1 MLLSLS
7 LPLKMNGM
15 TVVKMDNGLLG
26 TGGTF
31 FLLLYLVSL
40 IAVGIAGLVKSKE
53 NTMTDFYLGGS
64 GFGVSILFL
73 TMYATQY
80 SGNSLIGFAG
90 SAYRNGWFFLVSV
103 TFMIAIVGG
112 YMLYAPKLYTLS
124 KKHRFITVGDY
135 IRHRYEHKLLTNII
149 VAIGILALSNYML
162 TNLKAIGYILNYV
175 TGGSIGFAEGI
186 ILMAIIMVIYES
198 LGGMRSVA
206 WTDAI
211 QGILLLAGVL
221 IIFVVIWVQYGSIT
235 SNEALLLQVKSDF
248 FRAPLLADKVQW
260 LSILIMIFFGISV
273 YPQAIQRI
281 YAAKDSKTLK
291 RSFQLMIIMPLLT
304 TLPLI
309 IIAIT
314 GAAHFPDLDKTSS
327 EQIILLMLSE
337 LSHIEGMQY
346 VITLFIAA
354 AVAAIMS
361 TVDSAMLAI
370 ASLFTQDIY
379 HQRRPQASQKRL
391 TYVGK
396 SFSWV
401 LMAIMVYLAITLP
414 STIWWLIQIKL
425 EILCQIAPAI
435 MLGVHFK
442 NIRSTSVLLGILSG
456 LSFTLLFLL
465 SPLPDK
471 PFGFHAGVL
480 GLTLNVL
487 VVYVSDNIYS
497 KKFQYKI

>member
-1 MLLSLS
+1 MSVSMDRALLDTQGIL
-7 LPLKMNGM
+7 
-15 TVVKMDNGLLG
+15 
-26 TGGTF
+26 
-31 FLLLYLVSL
+31 FLLLYLLSL
-40 IAVGIAGLVKSKE
+40 IGVGVIGMLKSKE
-53 NTMTDFYLGGS
+53 NSMQDFYLGGA

-90 SAYRNGWFFLVSV
+90 STYRNGWFFLVSV

-124 KKHRFITVGDY
+124 KQHHFITIGDY
-135 IRHRYEHKLLTNII
+135 IRHRYDHRLLTNMI
-149 VAIGILALSNYML
+149 VFIGILALSNYML
-162 TNLKAIGYILNYV
+162 TNLKAIGYILQHV

-186 ILMAIIMVIYES
+186 IAMAVIMVIYES

-211 QGILLLAGVL
+211 QGILLLAGVI
-221 IIFVVIWVQYGSIT
+221 IIFVVIWVQYGSIA
-235 SNEALLLQVKSDF
+235 SNETLLLQVKKDF
-248 FRAPLLADKVQW
+248 FRAPLLADKIQW
-260 LSILIMIFFGISV
+260 ISILIMIFFGISV

-281 YAAKDSKTLK
+281 YAAKDSHTLK

-309 IIAIT
+309 IIAIV
-314 GAAHFPDLDKTSS
+314 GAAHFTDLDKSSS
-327 EQIILLMLSE
+327 EQIILLMLSK
-337 LSHIEGMQY
+337 LTHIEGMNY
-346 VITLFIAA
+346 VITLFVAA

-379 HQRRPQASQKRL
+379 HQHYPDASQKQL
-391 TYVGK
+391 TIIGK
-396 SFSWV
+396 VFSWL
-401 LMAIMVYLAITLP
+401 LMAVMVYLAISLP

-425 EILCQIAPAI
+425 EILCQVAPAV

-442 NIRSTSVLLGILSG
+442 QIRASSLLAGLSAG
-456 LSFTLLFLL
+456 LSFTLIFLL
-465 SPLPDK
+465 SPLDNK

-480 GLTLNVL
+480 GLGLNFL
-487 VVYVSDNIYS
+487 IIYIHHLYLS
-497 KKFQYKI
+497 RRA

>member
-1 MLLSLS
+1 MNNTILGTQGTIFLVVYLLSLI
-7 LPLKMNGM
+7 GVG
-15 TVVKMDNGLLG
+15 VVGLL
-26 TGGTF
+26 
-31 FLLLYLVSL
+31 
-40 IAVGIAGLVKSKE
+40 KSKE
-53 NTMTDFYLGGS
+53 NTMQDFYLGGA
-64 GFGVSILFL
+64 GFGVGILFL

-90 SAYRNGWFFLVSV
+90 STYRNGWFFLVSV
-103 TFMIAIVGG
+103 SFMIAIVGG
-112 YMLYAPKLYTLS
+112 YMLYAPKLYALS
-124 KKHRFITVGDY
+124 QKHRFITIGDY
-135 IRHRYEHKLLTNII
+135 IRFRYQHKLLTNL
-149 VAIGILALSNYML
+149 VVFIGILALSNYML

-175 TGGSIGFAEGI
+175 TGGYIGFAEGI
-186 ILMAIIMVIYES
+186 IAMAIIMVIYES

-211 QGILLLAGVL
+211 QGVLLLAGVL
-221 IIFVVIWVQYGSIT
+221 IIFVVIWIHYGSIS
-235 SNEALLLQVKSDF
+235 SNEALLLQVKADF
-248 FRAPLLADKVQW
+248 FKEPLLADKIKW

-281 YAAKDSKTLK
+281 YAAKNSKTLK

-309 IIAIT
+309 IISII
-314 GAAHFPDLDKTSS
+314 GAAHFPTLDKTSS
-327 EQIILLMLSE
+327 EQIILLMLSK
-337 LSHIEGMQY
+337 LTHIEGMQY

-379 HQRRPQASQKRL
+379 HQQRPLASQKQL

-396 SFSWV
+396 AFSWG
-401 LMAIMVYLAITLP
+401 LMAVMVYLAIVLP

-442 NIRSTSVLLGILSG
+442 ALNSKSILFGLLIG
-456 LSFTLLFLL
+456 LTFTLIFLL
-465 SPLPDK
+465 SPLPNK
-471 PFGFHAGVL
+471 PFGFHAGVI
-480 GLTLNVL
+480 GLSLNAL
-487 VVYVSDNIYS
+487 TIYLHHIFSS
-497 KKFQYKI
+497 KKVLQ

>member
-1 MLLSLS
+1 MHNSLLGTQGSIFLLFYLLSLI
-7 LPLKMNGM
+7 GIGI
-15 TVVKMDNGLLG
+15 VGLM
-26 TGGTF
+26 
-31 FLLLYLVSL
+31 
-40 IAVGIAGLVKSKE
+40 KSKE
-53 NTMTDFYLGGS
+53 NSLQDFYLGGK

-90 SAYRNGWFFLVSV
+90 SAYRNGWLFLVSV
-103 TFMIAIVGG
+103 SFMIAIVGG
-112 YMLYAPKLYTLS
+112 YMMYAPKLYAMS
-124 KKHRFITVGDY
+124 KKHNFITIGDY
-135 IRHRYEHKLLTNII
+135 IRHRYDNKLLTYLI

-175 TGGSIGFAEGI
+175 TGGYIGFTEGI
-186 ILMAIIMVIYES
+186 IAMAVIMVIYES

-211 QGILLLAGVL
+211 QGVLLLAGVL
-221 IIFVVIWVQYGSIT
+221 IIFSVIWVQYGSVS
-235 SNEALLLQVKSDF
+235 SNEELLLQVKADF
-248 FRAPLLADKVQW
+248 FSEPLIKDKIQW

-309 IIAIT
+309 IIAII

-327 EQIILLMLSE
+327 EQIILLMLSK

-379 HQRRPQASQKRL
+379 HQNRPDASQKQL
-391 TYVGK
+391 TFVGK
-396 SFSWV
+396 SFSWF
-401 LMAIMVYLAITLP
+401 LMAVMVYLAITLP

-425 EILCQIAPAI
+425 EILCQIAPAVI
-435 MLGVHFK
+435 LGVHFK
-442 NIRSTSVLLGILSG
+442 QIRASSILLGLLLG
-456 LSFTLLFLL
+456 LGFTLLFLL
-465 SPLPDK
+465 SPLPNK

-480 GLTLNVL
+480 GLVINALFL
-487 VVYVSDNIYS
+487 YLHHKLLLQGKRLRS
-497 KKFQYKI
+497 

>member
-1 MLLSLS
+1 MDKGLLDTQGVIFLLMYLLSLI
-7 LPLKMNGM
+7 G
-15 TVVKMDNGLLG
+15 VGIVGLLR
-26 TGGTF
+26 
-31 FLLLYLVSL
+31 
-40 IAVGIAGLVKSKE
+40 SKE
-53 NTMTDFYLGGS
+53 SSMQDFYLGGT
-64 GFGVSILFL
+64 GFGVTILFL

-90 SAYRNGWFFLVSV
+90 SAYRSGWFFLVSV

-124 KKHRFITVGDY
+124 KQQGFITIGDY
-135 IRHRYEHKLLTNII
+135 IRHRYDHRLLTNII
-149 VAIGILALSNYML
+149 VFIGILALSNYML
-162 TNLKAIGYILNYV
+162 TNLKAIGYILDYV

-186 ILMAIIMVIYES
+186 IAMAVIMVIYET

-221 IIFVVIWVQYGSIT
+221 IIFGVIWIQYGSLS
-235 SNEALLLQVKSDF
+235 SNESLLLQVKSDF
-248 FRAPLLADKVQW
+248 FREPLAADKIKW
-260 LSILIMIFFGISV
+260 LSIVIMIFFGISV

-281 YAAKDSKTLK
+281 YAAKDAKTLK

-309 IIAIT
+309 IIAII
-314 GAAHFPDLDKTSS
+314 GAAHFPALDKSSS
-327 EQIILLMLSE
+327 EQIILLMLSK
-337 LSHIEGMQY
+337 LTHIEGMQY
-346 VITLFIAA
+346 VITLFVAA

-379 HQRRPQASQKRL
+379 HQHNPDASQKRL
-391 TYVGK
+391 TLVGK
-396 SFSWV
+396 LFSWI
-401 LMAIMVYLAITLP
+401 LMAVMVYLAISLP

-425 EILCQIAPAI
+425 EILCQIAPAV

-442 NIRSTSVLLGILSG
+442 ELRSSSILYGLLAG
-456 LSFTLLFLL
+456 LGFTLLFLL
-465 SPLPDK
+465 SPLPDR
-471 PFGFHAGVL
+471 PFGFHAGVI
-480 GLTLNVL
+480 GLLLNALIVTVHHRL
-487 VVYVSDNIYS
+487 KNVI
-497 KKFQYKI
+497 Q

>member
-1 MLLSLS
+1 MNKALLD
-7 LPLKMNGM
+7 
-15 TVVKMDNGLLG
+15 TQG
-26 TGGTF
+26 TI
-31 FLLLYLVSL
+31 FLIVYLVSL
-40 IAVGIAGLVKSKE
+40 IGVGIVGLLRSKE
-53 NTMTDFYLGGS
+53 KSMQDFYLGGA
-64 GFGVSILFL
+64 GFGVGILFL

-112 YMLYAPKLYTLS
+112 YMLYAPKLYLLS
-124 KKHRFITVGDY
+124 KKHRFITIGDY
-135 IRHRYEHKLLTNII
+135 IRHRYEHRFLTNII
-149 VAIGILALSNYML
+149 VTIGILALSNYML

-186 ILMAIIMVIYES
+186 IAMAIIMVIYET

-211 QGILLLAGVL
+211 QGVLLLAGVL
-221 IIFVVIWVQYGSIT
+221 IIFTVIWIQYGSLA
-235 SNEALLLQVKSDF
+235 SNEELLLQVKSDF
-248 FRAPLLADKVQW
+248 FRTPLLEDKVRW

-281 YAAKDSKTLK
+281 YAAKDTKTLK
-291 RSFQLMIIMPLLT
+291 RSFQLMTVMPLLT

-309 IIAIT
+309 IIAII
-314 GAAHFPDLDKTSS
+314 GAAHFPDLDKASS
-327 EQIILLMLSE
+327 EQIILLMLSK
-337 LSHIEGMQY
+337 LTHIEGMSY

-379 HQRRPQASQKRL
+379 HQHNPDASQKKL
-391 TYVGK
+391 TLIGK
-396 SFSWV
+396 LFSWL
-401 LMAIMVYLAITLP
+401 LMAIMVYLAIHLP

-425 EILCQIAPAI
+425 EILCQIAPAV

-442 NIRSTSVLLGILSG
+442 NIRSTSILYGLLLGIG
-456 LSFTLLFLL
+456 FTLVFLL
-465 SPLPDK
+465 SPLPNK
-471 PFGFHAGVL
+471 PLGFHAGVL
-480 GLTLNVL
+480 GLALNAL
-487 VVYVSDNIYS
+487 FVYLHH
-497 KKFQYKI
+497 KFFSQLKA

>member
-1 MLLSLS
+1 M
-7 LPLKMNGM
+7 KR
-15 TVVKMDNGLLG
+15 VQMDKGLLDTQG
-26 TGGTF
+26 VI
-31 FLLLYLVSL
+31 FLLLYLLSL
-40 IAVGIAGLVKSKE
+40 IGVGIVGLLKSKE
-53 NTMTDFYLGGS
+53 SSMQDFYLGGT
-64 GFGVSILFL
+64 GFGVTILFL

-112 YMLYAPKLYTLS
+112 YMLYAPKLYLLS
-124 KKHRFITVGDY
+124 QKHRFITIGDY
-135 IRHRYEHKLLTNII
+135 IRHRYEHRLLTNII
-149 VAIGILALSNYML
+149 VFIGILALSNYML
-162 TNLKAIGYILNYV
+162 TNLKAIGYILDYV

-186 ILMAIIMVIYES
+186 IAMAVIMVIYET

-221 IIFVVIWVQYGSIT
+221 IIFGVIWVQYGSIS

-248 FRAPLLADKVQW
+248 FREPLLADKIKW
-260 LSILIMIFFGISV
+260 LSIVIMIFFGISV

-281 YAAKDSKTLK
+281 YAAKDAKTLK
-291 RSFQLMIIMPLLT
+291 RSFQLMIIMPMLT

-309 IIAIT
+309 IIAII
-314 GAAHFPDLDKTSS
+314 GAAHFPDLDKSSS
-327 EQIILLMLSE
+327 EQIILLMLSK
-337 LSHIEGMQY
+337 LTHIEGMAY
-346 VITLFIAA
+346 VITLFVAA

-379 HQRRPQASQKRL
+379 HQHNPEASQKKL
-391 TYVGK
+391 TLVGK
-396 SFSWV
+396 LFSWI
-401 LMAIMVYLAITLP
+401 LMAVMVYLAITLP

-425 EILCQIAPAI
+425 EILCQIAPAM

-442 NIRSTSVLLGILSG
+442 TVRSYSILCGLLVG
-456 LSFTLLFLL
+456 LGFTLLFLL
-465 SPLPDK
+465 SPLPDR

-480 GLTLNVL
+480 GLALNGL
-487 VVYVSDNIYS
+487 TVYLHHRFAHL
-497 KKFQYKI
+497 K

>member
-1 MLLSLS
+1 M
-7 LPLKMNGM
+7 KR
-15 TVVKMDNGLLG
+15 VQMDKGLLDTQG
-26 TGGTF
+26 II
-31 FLLLYLVSL
+31 FLLLYLLSL
-40 IAVGIAGLVKSKE
+40 IGVGIVGLLKSKE
-53 NTMTDFYLGGS
+53 SSMQDFYLGGT
-64 GFGVSILFL
+64 GFGVTILFL

-112 YMLYAPKLYTLS
+112 YMLYAPKLYLLS
-124 KKHRFITVGDY
+124 QKHRFITIGDY
-135 IRHRYEHKLLTNII
+135 IRHRYEHRLLTNII
-149 VAIGILALSNYML
+149 VFIGILALSNYML
-162 TNLKAIGYILNYV
+162 TNLKAIGYILEYV
-175 TGGSIGFAEGI
+175 TGGTVGFAEGI
-186 ILMAIIMVIYES
+186 IAMAIIMVIYET

-221 IIFVVIWVQYGSIT
+221 IIFGVIWVQYGSIA
-235 SNEALLLQVKSDF
+235 SNEALLLQVKADF
-248 FRAPLLADKVQW
+248 FREPLLADKIKW
-260 LSILIMIFFGISV
+260 FSIVIMIFFGISV
-273 YPQAIQRI
+273 YPQAVQRI
-281 YAAKDSKTLK
+281 YAAKDAKTLK

-309 IIAIT
+309 IIAII
-314 GAAHFPDLDKTSS
+314 GAAHFPDLDKSSS
-327 EQIILLMLSE
+327 EQVILLMLSK

-379 HQRRPQASQKRL
+379 HQHNPQASQKKL
-391 TYVGK
+391 TLVGK
-396 SFSWV
+396 LFSWV
-401 LMAIMVYLAITLP
+401 LMAVMVYLAISLP

-425 EILCQIAPAI
+425 EILCQIAPAV

-442 NIRSTSVLLGILSG
+442 ALRASSILYGLLAG
-456 LSFTLLFLL
+456 LGFTLIFLL
-465 SPLPDK
+465 SPLPDR

-480 GLTLNVL
+480 GLLLNAITITAHHRLKNVL
-487 VVYVSDNIYS
+487 
-497 KKFQYKI
+497 Q

>member
-1 MLLSLS
+1 
-7 LPLKMNGM
+7 
-15 TVVKMDNGLLG
+15 MDKGILG
-26 TGGTF
+26 TEGTI

-40 IAVGIAGLVKSKE
+40 IGVGVIGLLKSKE
-53 NTMTDFYLGGS
+53 NSMQDFYLGGA
-64 GFGVSILFL
+64 GFGVTILFL

-103 TFMIAIVGG
+103 SFMIAIVGG
-112 YMLYAPKLYTLS
+112 YMLYAPKLYALS
-124 KKHRFITVGDY
+124 QKHRFITIGDY
-135 IRHRYEHKLLTNII
+135 IRFRYEHKLLTYLI
-149 VAIGILALSNYML
+149 VGIGILALSNYML

-175 TGGSIGFAEGI
+175 TGGSVGFAEGI
-186 ILMAIIMVIYES
+186 IAMAIIMVIYES

-221 IIFVVIWVQYGSIT
+221 IIFAVIWIQYGSIA
-235 SNEALLLQVKSDF
+235 SNEALLLHVKADF
-248 FRAPLLADKVQW
+248 FREPLLADKVKW
-260 LSILIMIFFGISV
+260 ISILIMIFFGISV

-281 YAAKDSKTLK
+281 YAAKDTKTLK

-309 IIAIT
+309 VIAII
-314 GAAHFPDLDKTSS
+314 GAAHFPDLDKTGS
-327 EQIILLMLSE
+327 EQIILLMLSK
-337 LSHIEGMQY
+337 LTHIDGMQY

-379 HQRRPQASQKRL
+379 HQHRPEASQKQL
-391 TYVGK
+391 TYIGK
-396 SFSWV
+396 AFSWA
-401 LMAIMVYLAITLP
+401 LMALMVYLAIILP

-425 EILCQIAPAI
+425 ELLCQIAPAI

-442 NIRSTSVLLGILSG
+442 KVHASSILTGLIIGLG
-456 LSFTLLFLL
+456 FTLLFLL
-465 SPLPDK
+465 TSLPNK
-471 PFGFHAGVL
+471 PFGFHAGVI
-480 GLTLNVL
+480 GLALNGL
-487 VVYVSDNIYS
+487 SLYFHHILFLKNR
-497 KKFQYKI
+497 F

>member
-1 MLLSLS
+1 MMPNGLLDTQGIIFLILYLLSLI
-7 LPLKMNGM
+7 GVG
-15 TVVKMDNGLLG
+15 VVGLL
-26 TGGTF
+26 
-31 FLLLYLVSL
+31 
-40 IAVGIAGLVKSKE
+40 KSKE
-53 NTMTDFYLGGS
+53 SSMKDFYLGGA
-64 GFGVSILFL
+64 GFGVTILFL

-90 SAYRNGWFFLVSV
+90 SSYRNGFFFLVSF

-112 YMLYAPKLYTLS
+112 YMLYAPKLYALS
-124 KKHRFITVGDY
+124 QKHRFITIGDY

-149 VAIGILALSNYML
+149 VLIGILALSNYML
-162 TNLKAIGYILNYV
+162 TNLKAIGYILDYV

-186 ILMAIIMVIYES
+186 IAMAIIMVIYET

-211 QGILLLAGVL
+211 QGVLLLAGVL
-221 IIFVVIWVQYGSIT
+221 IIFGVIWVQYGSLS
-235 SNEALLLQVKSDF
+235 SNEALLLQVKSEF
-248 FRAPLLADKVQW
+248 FRTPFLADKIQW

-281 YAAKDSKTLK
+281 YAAKNAKTLK
-291 RSFQLMIIMPLLT
+291 RSFQLMIIMPVLT

-309 IIAIT
+309 IIAII
-314 GAAHFPDLDKTSS
+314 GAAHFPELDKAGS
-327 EQIILLMLSE
+327 EQIILLMLSK
-337 LSHIEGMQY
+337 LQHIEGMNY

-379 HQRRPQASQKRL
+379 HQSRPESSQKRL
-391 TYVGK
+391 TLVGK
-396 SFSWV
+396 AFSWA
-401 LMAIMVYLAITLP
+401 LMAVMVYLAISLP

-425 EILCQIAPAI
+425 ELLCQIAPAV
-435 MLGVHFK
+435 MLGVHLQK
-442 NIRSTSVLLGILSG
+442 LKSKSILYGLLVG
-456 LSFTLLFLL
+456 LGFTLIFLL
-465 SPLPDK
+465 SSLPNK

-480 GLTLNVL
+480 GLALNALVIYLHHQLYTL
-487 VVYVSDNIYS
+487 
-497 KKFQYKI
+497 KKVQ